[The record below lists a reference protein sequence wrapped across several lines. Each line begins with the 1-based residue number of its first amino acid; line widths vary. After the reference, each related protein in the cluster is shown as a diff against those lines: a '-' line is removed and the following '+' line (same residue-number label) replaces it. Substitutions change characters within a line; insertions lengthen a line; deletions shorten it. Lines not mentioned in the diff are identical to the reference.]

1 MAGEK
6 KPIEKLD
13 YTPDMVF
20 LIVGLVLLSIIF
32 ARLGEYLSYWHLN
45 SKDFWTALAEFLK
58 EHVWPVVKIGAVLF
72 SAAAII
78 GMFDSFRK
86 LKKVVAVENGLYG
99 LLADA
104 KFPLTQDI
112 EEKKNEKWE
121 QIIRLINTENQ
132 SDWRL
137 AILEADV
144 MLDELLRFAGYHG
157 DSVGEMLKSV
167 EKSDFLSIENAWEA
181 HKIRNR
187 IAHDGSGYLLNEREA
202 KQTIANFE
210 KVFKEFEII

>member
-1 MAGEK
+1 MAEK
-6 KPIEKLD
+6 KPVDKLE
-13 YTPDMVF
+13 YTPDIIF
-20 LIVGLVLLSIIF
+20 LIVGLILLSIIL

-45 SKDFWTALAEFLK
+45 SGDFWTAFFEFLK
-58 EHVWPVVKIGAVLF
+58 RHVWPIVKIGAVLV
-72 SAAAII
+72 SVASIL
-78 GMFDSFRK
+78 GMYDSLQK
-86 LKKVVAVENGLYG
+86 LKKVVAVENELYG
-99 LLADA
+99 LLAN
-104 KFPLTQDI
+104 KDI
-112 EEKKNEKWE
+112 SITGMVEEKKNEKWE
-121 QIIRLINTENQ
+121 AILKLINSENQ
-132 SDWRL
+132 SDWRQ

-144 MLDELLRFAGYHG
+144 MLDELLRSAGYHG

-210 KVFKEFEII
+210 TVFKEFEVI